1 MLILID
7 QDGPLA
13 DFETGFLD
21 TWREKYPEEF
31 YISVAQRTDFYIR
44 EQYPEEFRQQVDEI
58 YNAAGFY
65 RNLPPTP
72 GCIQALNDMIELGL
86 DVRICTAPLSRYEN
100 CVLEKYQWVEQH
112 LGREF
117 TRRMILTKDK
127 TIVRGNY
134 LIDDKP
140 LIEGSHIPEWEHI
153 VFDCPYNRDGIKNRR
168 LDWGNWR
175 EILSIT

>member
-21 TWREKYPEEF
+21 IWREKYPDEF
-31 YISVAQRTDFYIR
+31 YIPVDQRTAFYIR
-44 EQYPEEFRQQVDEI
+44 DQYPEKFKKQIDEI
-58 YNAAGFY
+58 YNAPGFY

-72 GCIQALNDMIELGL
+72 GCVEALTNMIELGF

-100 CVLEKYQWVEQH
+100 CVLEKYQWVEKH

-117 TRRMILTKDK
+117 TRRIILTKDK

-140 LIEGSHIPEWEHI
+140 SIEGSHTPEWEHI
-153 VFDCPYNRDGIKNRR
+153 IFDCSYNRERIENKR
-168 LDWGNWR
+168 LNWSNWR
-175 EILSIT
+175 EILSC

>member
-13 DFETGFLD
+13 DFETGFLAI
-21 TWREKYPEEF
+21 WREKHPDEF
-31 YISVAQRTDFYIR
+31 YIPVEHRTAFYIR
-44 EQYPEEFRQQVDEI
+44 EEYPENLRQQVDDI
-58 YNAAGFY
+58 YNAPGFY
-65 RNLPPTP
+65 RNLPPTA
-72 GCIQALNDMIELGL
+72 GCIQALNDMIELGI

-100 CVLEKYQWVEQH
+100 CVLEKYEWVEKH

-140 LIEGSHIPEWEHI
+140 SIEGSHTPEWEHI
-153 VFDCPYNRDGIKNRR
+153 LFDCSYNTEITKNRR
-168 LDWGNWR
+168 LNWSNWR
-175 EILSIT
+175 EILSF